1 MTDLAALAQ
10 ALRESLRAA
19 QVEPGAAALGLSFAL
34 VALLPLAVVV
44 PMTLVCLAVA
54 ARLPAAPAALVIL
67 AGAGTNTAL
76 AWILARTVFGA
87 RVEQWL
93 QRRGGWL
100 GAVREGALREPLKW
114 SFLARYVPAP
124 FVAAPMVLSAAGVG
138 LGTTLWGSLL
148 GMAPWTAVYVYAARA
163 GTQDSV
169 TGFSRA
175 AAVLVLGY
183 TLLRL
188 LRKRLEIRKDAP
200 SREPLKPRAPGRPVI
215 RLYTLAGQDL
225 SEDARRDLVAL
236 RDALGFE
243 VDESPLRPG
252 GTGQDERLLDHAPV
266 AFLGGE
272 RLFNYQMD
280 ENVLRARLARLGQE
294 KESA

>member
-1 MTDLAALAQ
+1 MDASALMQ
-10 ALRESLRAA
+10 ALRESLRSA
-19 QVEPGAAALGLSFAL
+19 QVPPSASALGLNFAL

-67 AGAGTNTAL
+67 AGAGANTTL

-87 RVEQWL
+87 RIEDWL
-93 QRRGGWL
+93 QRKGGRL
-100 GAVREGALREPLKW
+100 AAVRDGALREPLKW

-124 FVAAPMVLSAAGVG
+124 FVAAPMVLSSAGVG
-138 LGTTLWGSLL
+138 LGTTLLGSLL
-148 GMAPWTAVYVYAARA
+148 GMAPWTAVYVYAAHA

-188 LRKRLEIRKDAP
+188 LRKRLEVPKDPLSGA
-200 SREPLKPRAPGRPVI
+200 PLKPRADGRPVI
-215 RLYTLAGQDL
+215 RLYTLPGQEL
-225 SEDARRDLVAL
+225 SQDARRDLAGL

-243 VDESPLRPG
+243 VDESPLDPG
-252 GTGQDERLLDHAPV
+252 ATGQDARLLDHAPV

-272 RLFNYQMD
+272 RLFNYQVD
-280 ENVLRARLARLGQE
+280 ENVLRERLRRLGPE
-294 KESA
+294 KEKA